1 MAAGSQPLAR
11 RVHPPADDAARPRV
25 AINEP
30 LVYGII
36 GFVVVLVL
44 WEAVVGLGLVRAAL
58 MSSPTRIAA
67 AAVAD
72 FRSGAILPHVGTS
85 FLEWG
90 VGFVIAIAVAL
101 PLGLALGAFRRVE
114 YVVDPWL
121 SALYATPTVA
131 LAPLIILL
139 FGIGVESKF
148 VIVFL
153 EAFVVLT
160 VNTVAGTHA
169 ADRRHLD
176 TARSFGASRWLMF
189 RSVIIPSSVPF
200 MITGIRIAAGRAIVG
215 VIVAEFIAANI
226 GIGFYISV
234 NGATLNASRVMLGVL
249 IIGVFGVIVGQLIR
263 RLERRFDKWRPAIH

>member
-1 MAAGSQPLAR
+1 MAAGSTELAR
-11 RVHPPADDAARPRV
+11 RSHPPSRPAV
-25 AINEP
+25 GLAVSEP
-30 LVYGII
+30 ILYGVI
-36 GFVVVLVL
+36 GFVVVLAL
-44 WEAVVGLGLVRAAL
+44 WEAVVELGLVRAAL

-67 AAVAD
+67 AAIAD
-72 FRSGAILPHVGTS
+72 FSSGVILPHLGTS
-85 FLEWG
+85 LLEWT
-90 VGFVIAIAVAL
+90 VGFAIGIAVAI
-101 PLGLALGAFRRVE
+101 PLGLTLGAFRRVE
-114 YVVDPWL
+114 YLVDPWL

-139 FGIGVESKF
+139 FGIGLSSKF

-153 EAFVVLT
+153 ETFVVLT

-176 TARSFGASRWLMF
+176 IARSFGASSWFTF

-200 MITGIRIAAGRAIVG
+200 MITGTRIAAGRAIVG

-249 IIGVFGVIVGQLIR
+249 IIGIFGVVVGQAIR
-263 RLERRFDKWRPAIH
+263 RLERRFDKWRPSIH